1 MSLTKLHKSYRIV
14 AALMREC
21 WNIEGKKYESASG
34 RKYMWRNWTNPT
46 EHDCSPQVANAH
58 RPKTASCRA
67 TNECEWVTPTSVAS
81 PRVQFS
87 NKHQL
92 LMITHENF
100 WVMWLQSF
108 FPSSWGVRS
117 PDWLSSQSGNLTRSA
132 VAGTFTLWHQ
142 SSGKPTN
149 WWRNDDQRECF
160 PNLAGYTFPS
170 KHWRKIELKTA
181 LPFLFLDATT
191 PTAHQYLL
199 LQTCQNGWGSSS
211 ATSVVVGN
219 GADWFIWKPFTK

>member
-1 MSLTKLHKSYRIV
+1 MKVLLFTKKHVMKFHKSYRTL

-117 PDWLSSQSGNLTRSA
+117 PDPHRRVGRGTWLDPDMHL
-132 VAGTFTLWHQ
+132 H
-142 SSGKPTN
+142 
-149 WWRNDDQRECF
+149 
-160 PNLAGYTFPS
+160 
-170 KHWRKIELKTA
+170 
-181 LPFLFLDATT
+181 
-191 PTAHQYLL
+191 
-199 LQTCQNGWGSSS
+199 
-211 ATSVVVGN
+211 
-219 GADWFIWKPFTK
+219 

>member
-117 PDWLSSQSGNLTRSA
+117 PDWLSSQSGNLTRVTLSSLKNWDKENKRMRGLTWLRKMRDSA
-132 VAGTFTLWHQ
+132 VCITWEHFNA
-142 SSGKPTN
+142 
-149 WWRNDDQRECF
+149 CF
-160 PNLAGYTFPS
+160 SWL
-170 KHWRKIELKTA
+170 
-181 LPFLFLDATT
+181 
-191 PTAHQYLL
+191 
-199 LQTCQNGWGSSS
+199 SS
-211 ATSVVVGN
+211 ANNQTYNKESCM
-219 GADWFIWKPFTK
+219 KYKQQ

>member
-117 PDWLSSQSGNLTRSA
+117 PDWLSSQSGNLTRYWIACLLYLCNNSDLEK
-132 VAGTFTLWHQ
+132 VEMPPYCRLFVLRSKSDFHNWFVPEQ
-142 SSGKPTN
+142 SFSIS
-149 WWRNDDQRECF
+149 E
-160 PNLAGYTFPS
+160 
-170 KHWRKIELKTA
+170 
-181 LPFLFLDATT
+181 
-191 PTAHQYLL
+191 
-199 LQTCQNGWGSSS
+199 
-211 ATSVVVGN
+211 
-219 GADWFIWKPFTK
+219 